1 MINLFHSIILGVVQG
16 LGEFL
21 PISSSAHLVILPW
34 LADFPT
40 PGLTFDI
47 ALHFGT
53 LIALLAYFFRD
64 WIQLAKAFFTSC
76 TKSPKN
82 YSTNEKLIWFIILG
96 SIPAAIVG
104 LTVESYAETIF
115 RNPLW
120 IGINMAGFGLLLFAA
135 DHWGKKNKS
144 VPELTLMDAIWIG
157 LAQSLAL
164 IPGTSRS
171 GVTITAG
178 LARRLD
184 RTSAARFSFLL
195 SMPAVAGA
203 ALLKAK
209 DFFGMGY
216 NLNVW
221 IGIAVSA
228 VVGYLAIKYM
238 LYFLRTYSYTV
249 YVVYRL
255 LFAAMVFLAIW
266 VKGRG

>member
-1 MINLFHSIILGVVQG
+1 MIDLFHSIIMGIVQG

-34 LADFPT
+34 LANFPT
-40 PGLTFDI
+40 PGLTFDV

-53 LIALLAYFFRD
+53 LIALLAYFFKD
-64 WIQLAKAFFTSC
+64 WVLLTRAFFTSL
-76 TKSPKN
+76 TKRPSG
-82 YSTNEKLIWFIILG
+82 YSHEERMIWYIILG
-96 SIPAAIVG
+96 SIPAAVVG
-104 LTVESYAETIF
+104 LTVEHYAETLF

-120 IGINMAGFGLLLFAA
+120 VAINMAGFGLLLYAA
-135 DHWGKKNKS
+135 DKWGKKDKKMAGI
-144 VPELTLMDAIWIG
+144 TLADAVWVG

-178 LARRLD
+178 MARRMD
-184 RTSAARFSFLL
+184 RTAAARFSFLL

-203 ALLKAK
+203 AVLKAK
-209 DFFGMGY
+209 DFFAMDV
-216 NLNVW
+216 NLNAW

-255 LFAAMVFLAIW
+255 IFAAVVFTAW
-266 VKGRG
+266 FWKR